1 MWFTVYQIL
10 FHILFIFSL
19 PQHEYLYMKVCI
31 LSLLDLVCE
40 MGSRLDWG
48 VCVDRSS
55 YGFMHCPTHPLWD
68 LIIPQTQ
75 NYSTLAFCTPG
86 SPPTWWEFMAGCVCI
101 CVCMGVGGWLCAWVR
116 LSSLLLFDG
125 THCAFMHYSCHAKGA
140 TLGQGF
146 GKSMPEPFINSTA

>member
-1 MWFTVYQIL
+1 MWFTEYQTL

-31 LSLLDLVCE
+31 LSLLDLSC
-40 MGSRLDWG
+40 LWN
-48 VCVDRSS
+48 
-55 YGFMHCPTHPLWD
+55 GF
-68 LIIPQTQ
+68 
-75 NYSTLAFCTPG
+75 TLGLRFLCWQIFIWFHALPH
-86 SPPTWWEFMAGCVCI
+86 PPTLRFNNPTDTELFNSGILHSWISSHMFMAGCVCI
-101 CVCMGVGGWLCAWVR
+101 CVCTGVGGWLCAWVR

-146 GKSMPEPFINSTA
+146 SKSMPEPFINSTA